1 MPQTIAA
8 LDFDSEERMTEGT
21 LKTLIDLSWRER
33 KDKDGNGIL
42 FGAAVVEHL
51 ATEIQIL
58 REELKGAAPPCH
70 CVGLH
75 RCREKT

>member
-42 FGAAVVEHL
+42 FDAAVVEHL

-58 REELKGAAPPCH
+58 REELKGAGPPCH